1 MKEKQHSVPQNIM
14 SVEFKIIGDMSM
26 KQFAFIAVPACI
38 GFIMFIAHVS
48 NYITIPLTGIF
59 LLLGVLVAFIPIDDR
74 PLDQW
79 ITNFLIT
86 IKKPTQRIWMREA
99 SGIPAVLDIPKS
111 PTISSSN
118 KEIATFLYQNPFD
131 TAIKNNVSNVDGALE
146 LKESILNANID
157 KINKLLTTEK
167 IDTNATISTSPVS
180 SVLSNNPVSYT
191 PSVPQQNPP
200 ENNNAGNSVDKNN
213 RAEVEINNAE
223 VSNTKL
229 TEPVPSDG
237 SNSSENALSGIG
249 NSPSSVAQSTI
260 PDDKN
265 NRAEVGINNAEA
277 SNTKLTEPVPSDG
290 SSSSENALSGIGN
303 SSSVAQNTIPDDKN
317 NRAEVGINNAEASNT
332 KLTEPVPS
340 NGSHSSE
347 NALSG
352 IGNSSSSVVQNTS
365 SYSPNIPPP
374 STFTQQSGQQNI
386 TDSKVGDINTEINKN
401 NLDSVNSNSV
411 VTPTNSDF
419 HSNNLVNGQ
428 NVNAS
433 QSPLDNSTSS
443 RDIELSKIMERIKQL
458 EMENSKLMNE
468 VNSRVAPNYTL
479 QSNIEQVKSRM
490 SSQSGTFDQQELISK
505 LPDFV
510 KTPNVISGVIVNS
523 DGTLI
528 SDAVVIIKDSNQ
540 KPIRAVKSN
549 QLGQFYTR
557 TALLN
562 GRYNIEI
569 NAQGYKFNSVG
580 IELTGSVVMPFIFIP
595 VMQENSNL

>member
-249 NSPSSVAQSTI
+249 NSPSSVAQ
-260 PDDKN
+260 
-265 NRAEVGINNAEA
+265 
-277 SNTKLTEPVPSDG
+277 
-290 SSSSENALSGIGN
+290 
-303 SSSVAQNTIPDDKN
+303 NTIPDDKN

-340 NGSHSSE
+340 NGSNSSE

>member
-277 SNTKLTEPVPSDG
+277 SNTKLTEPVPS
-290 SSSSENALSGIGN
+290 
-303 SSSVAQNTIPDDKN
+303 
-317 NRAEVGINNAEASNT
+317 
-332 KLTEPVPS
+332 
-340 NGSHSSE
+340 NGSNSSE

>member
-38 GFIMFIAHVS
+38 GFIMFITHVS

-59 LLLGVLVAFIPIDDR
+59 LLLGVLGAFIPIDDR

-86 IKKPTQRIWMREA
+86 IKKPTQRIWMREP
-99 SGIPAVLDIPKS
+99 SGISSVFDIPQP

-131 TAIKNNVSNVDGALE
+131 TAIKNNMSNVDGALE

-167 IDTNATISTSPVS
+167 IDTNLTSSTSPLS
-180 SVLSNNPVSYT
+180 SVLSDNPVPYP
-191 PSVPQQNPP
+191 PSVTQQNTQ
-200 ENNNAGNSVDKNN
+200 ENNNIDSSVDEN
-213 RAEVEINNAE
+213 
-223 VSNTKL
+223 SG
-229 TEPVPSDG
+229 SD
-237 SNSSENALSGIG
+237 
-249 NSPSSVAQSTI
+249 
-260 PDDKN
+260 
-265 NRAEVGINNAEA
+265 VGINNEGT
-277 SNTKLTEPVPSDG
+277 SNANLNEPISSD
-290 SSSSENALSGIGN
+290 SHNSSE
-303 SSSVAQNTIPDDKN
+303 D
-317 NRAEVGINNAEASNT
+317 
-332 KLTEPVPS
+332 
-340 NGSHSSE
+340 
-347 NALSG
+347 
-352 IGNSSSSVVQNTS
+352 VVYGTGTS
-365 SYSPNIPPP
+365 SYVSNASSSGAQTISSDSANVSPSP
-374 STFTQQSGQQNI
+374 TFTQQGGQSTV
-386 TDSKVGDINTEINKN
+386 TDSNKN
-401 NLDSVNSNSV
+401 NDGSVGANSV
-411 VTPTNSDF
+411 VTPPTSNI
-419 HSNNLVNGQ
+419 HSNNFVNEQ

-433 QSPLDNSTSS
+433 QSSLDNSASS
-443 RDIELSKIMERIKQL
+443 MNSDLSKIIDRINQL
-458 EMENSKLMNE
+458 EIENSKLKNE
-468 VNSRVAPNYTL
+468 IFSRKEQNNTL
-479 QSNIEQVKSRM
+479 QSNIEQVKTKI
-490 SSQSGTFDQQELISK
+490 SSQQGTFDQQSLISK

-562 GRYNIEI
+562 GVYNIEI

-580 IELTGSVVMPFIFIP
+580 IELTGSVVIPFIFIP